1 MPTLPASVAPPTP
14 NTPVLPRPRSVILP
28 FCRPVRN
35 PQEAHD
41 INTGAVNASD
51 QERQPPAV
59 KPPGAPLT
67 SQQFA
72 QRYEESRRTLWY
84 IAAAILG
91 DRTLAH
97 DVVQEAAAIAMTKL
111 ADFDSTTNFTAW
123 MGQIVRFV
131 ALNEARGRQRRRT
144 TLASPETLASVRG
157 NPHPSSAAAPD
168 IGPSLEGF
176 DERVRTG
183 LLSLDETA
191 RTCLILR
198 VVHGMAYSEISKSL
212 NIPEG
217 TAMSH
222 VHRSRLALRDRLSA
236 HADSLLDQHAQGG
249 AE

>member
-1 MPTLPASVAPPTP
+1 
-14 NTPVLPRPRSVILP
+14 
-28 FCRPVRN
+28 
-35 PQEAHD
+35 
-41 INTGAVNASD
+41 
-51 QERQPPAV
+51 
-59 KPPGAPLT
+59 
-67 SQQFA
+67 
-72 QRYEESRRTLWY
+72 LWY

-111 ADFDSTTNFTAW
+111 QDFDSTTNFTAW

-144 TLASPETLASVRG
+144 TLASPETLAAVKG
-157 NPHPSSAAAPD
+157 NPRPSSPTVPD

-176 DERVRTG
+176 DDRVRTG
-183 LLSLDETA
+183 LMSLDETA

-198 VVHGMAYSEISKSL
+198 IVHGMAYSEISKSL

-236 HADSLLDQHAQGG
+236 HADSLMDNAQGG
-249 AE
+249 AA